1 VLSSSG
7 SPAGSHAALIAP
19 SPLTSADLQP
29 LWNVLDAADSV
40 QAAAPAWLEL
50 LCLRLTRASG
60 GVLVFGEPDIGPFVP
75 LANWPQGQ
83 SPSALLAEAANG
95 AFEARAPALIESDTH
110 AAVALP
116 LLIGGKLYGLAAVEL
131 AARADTSAALDA
143 MRWAFGRLEALV
155 RFEAARERDA
165 ALERVTTALNL
176 LAGTLAEQSFAGAAN
191 ALATD
196 LALHLN
202 CDRVSVGFVRKGSA
216 EVVAISHSA
225 QFGERMNLIR
235 AIGLAMDESLDQQR
249 AVIFPPIG
257 QEVLVTRDHASLAR
271 QHGCG
276 AILSVPFVIEAEG
289 AEPVRGAF
297 TFERAIQQPF
307 NEPAVE
313 LCQGAVALASR
324 VLQTKRLNERAI
336 TTRLTEAVRDHYLQV
351 IGPKHF
357 GLKLTALF
365 LISVIVFLAMA
376 TGRYDVNANATLE
389 GAVRRVVVAPYDG
402 YIESAQRRAGDH
414 VKAGEPMAA
423 MDQRDLNLEQLRVA
437 GQVEQHVKQ
446 AQEAAAEHDRA
457 QSAISSAQAQQA
469 QAQLDLLADQLQRAA
484 IMAPFDGIVVSGDLS
499 QQLGGAVKRGQVLFE
514 VSPLNAYRVTL
525 EVDESEI
532 DAIKL
537 GQHGRLVLVALPGKE
552 WPMTVTRIT
561 PVTVSHEGH
570 SFFKIEAS
578 LDGLSSKGGTGLRPG
593 MEGVGK
599 IDAGTRHLFWIW
611 THRFF
616 DWLRVWAWS
625 WL

>member
-1 VLSSSG
+1 M
-7 SPAGSHAALIAP
+7 
-19 SPLTSADLQP
+19 TSADLQP
-29 LWNVLDAADSV
+29 LWQLLDTAESV
-40 QAAAPAWLEL
+40 QAAAPAWLDL
-50 LCLRLTRASG
+50 LCLRLPRASG
-60 GVLVFGEPDIGPFVP
+60 GVLVFGEPDVGPFVP
-75 LANWPQGQ
+75 QANWPKGQ
-83 SPSALLAEAANG
+83 SPSALLAESANG
-95 AFEARAPALIESDTH
+95 AFEARAPALVESDTH

-116 LLIGGKLYGLAAVEL
+116 LIIEGKLYGLAAIEL
-131 AARADTSAALDA
+131 ASHADINAALDA

-165 ALERVTTALNL
+165 ALQRVTTALNL
-176 LAGTLAEQSFAGAAN
+176 LAGTLAEHSFAGAAN

-196 LALHLN
+196 LALHLH
-202 CDRVSVGFVRKGSA
+202 CDRVSIGFVRKGSA
-216 EVVAISHSA
+216 EVVAVSHSA

-235 AIGLAMDESLDQQR
+235 AIGLAMDESLDQNC
-249 AVIFPPIG
+249 AVVFPPAG
-257 QEVLVTRDHASLAR
+257 QEVLVTRDHAALSR

-276 AILSVPFVIEAEG
+276 AILSVPFVIDGEG
-289 AEPVRGAF
+289 SETVRGAF
-297 TFERAIQQPF
+297 TFERAAQQPF
-307 NEPAVE
+307 DEDAVA
-313 LCQGAVALASR
+313 LCQGAVSLSCR
-324 VLQTKRLNERAI
+324 VLQTKRLNERSMAL
-336 TTRLTEAVRDHYLQV
+336 RLKEAVRDHYLQV

-357 GLKLTALF
+357 GRKLTAILLASATLF
-365 LISVIVFLAMA
+365 FAVA

-414 VKAGEPMAA
+414 VKAGEQLAA
-423 MDQRDLNLEQLRVA
+423 MDQRDLSLEQLRVA
-437 GQVEQHVKQ
+437 GQVEQHAKQ

-484 IMAPFDGIVVSGDLS
+484 IVAPFNGIVVSGDLS

-532 DAIKL
+532 DAIRL
-537 GQHGRLVLVALPGKE
+537 GQHGRLVLVALPGQE

-570 SFFKIEAS
+570 SYFKVEAS
-578 LDGLSSKGGTGLRPG
+578 LDALKNKGGNGLRPG

-599 IDAGTRHLFWIW
+599 IDAGSRHLFWIW